1 MRPEVNKVRLT
12 ILIALLFSALCAG
25 VFRTTPIVF
34 MAALLCSAPLV
45 GIIVGTIGSRGL
57 SLTRNLPECGMAG
70 DVIHG
75 EITLQNTARYPAFLI
90 HVYPSYGVALRVYNQ
105 SEDPPPAILPVGEDE
120 QVLSVL
126 RPDEKITWRQ
136 QWLLLQRGVH
146 TLPAARAGTF
156 DPLGLYMRLPARS
169 EKHKIIV
176 LPRPIHIEKLGFLG
190 GAGNA
195 SLAPHHATTVA
206 DATDY
211 HGVRPWQ
218 QGEAIRRVHWKSTA
232 RTNQLH
238 VVEWEE
244 TPNSDLILILD
255 TDARTVLGQ
264 EDESTLE
271 QSVTAAASVAVHLL
285 ENGCRVH
292 IYFFAADSTKTG
304 TTPVLRHCQ
313 GKNIRDTHKI
323 LRMLAEIKPVE
334 HPEANLEK
342 LVQSVSPSLPRGMEL
357 LLLASRQATIA
368 AAAKQLRAASPG
380 SRCHALAFDCEL
392 PQTNFTPTG
401 AEETHSAESAD
412 KPSRPHSTKR
422 YSSERRQS
430 IQIISG
436 KDALAAALESRA

>member
-45 GIIVGTIGSRGL
+45 GILIGTIGSRGL
-57 SLTRNLPECGMAG
+57 RLTRNLPECGMAG

-90 HVYPSYGVALRVYNQ
+90 HVYPSYGVSLRMYNM

-120 QVLSVL
+120 QVLAVL
-126 RPDEKITWRQ
+126 RPDEKTTWRQ

-169 EKHKIIV
+169 EKHKIVV
-176 LPRPIHIEKLGFLG
+176 LPRPLHIEKLGFLG

-255 TDARTVLGQ
+255 TDASTVRGTD
-264 EDESTLE
+264 DESTLE
-271 QSVTAAASVAVHLL
+271 QSVTAAASVASHLL
-285 ENGCRVH
+285 ENGCRLH
-292 IYFFAADSTKTG
+292 LYFFAAGAANKDTV
-304 TTPVLRHCQ
+304 PVLRHCQ

-323 LRMLAEIKPVE
+323 LRLLAEVAPVE
-334 HPEANLEK
+334 HPAANLEK
-342 LVQSVSPSLPRGMEL
+342 LVQQVSPSLPRGMEI
-357 LLLASRQATIA
+357 LLLASRQATIPA
-368 AAAKQLRAASPG
+368 AVRQLRSASPG
-380 SRCHALAFDCEL
+380 SHCHALAFDCEFL
-392 PQTNFTPTG
+392 PPTPT
-401 AEETHSAESAD
+401 AKSDEETPTAESIE
-412 KPSRPHSTKR
+412 KPSRAHSAKR
-422 YSSERRQS
+422 YNSERRQS

-436 KDALAAALESRA
+436 KDTIAAALESRA